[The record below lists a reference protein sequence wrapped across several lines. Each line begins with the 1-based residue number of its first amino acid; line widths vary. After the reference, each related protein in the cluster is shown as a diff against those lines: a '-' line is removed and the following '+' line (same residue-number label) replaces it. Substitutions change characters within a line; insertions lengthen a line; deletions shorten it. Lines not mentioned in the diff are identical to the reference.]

1 VTRTKE
7 VEPRNTWRHL
17 PSLSD
22 DDGKYDDTA
31 PPLEDVY
38 AGRFTGH
45 RVGRRWMLHQVSVL
59 RDNEQ
64 KMNQMTKAPRE
75 RVQMCLA
82 NPTVDLAIAIIVA
95 INCVVLGIQLQDDSK
110 NSSVDI
116 GFNVI
121 YLSEFTLRVYAHGHR
136 YFQSL
141 MNVVD
146 TVIVACGAVESAA
159 FLLSVEENDQVDGR
173 FGVLRIFRFLRIL
186 RVVRLV
192 SLFKSL
198 VIIIG
203 ALFNVT
209 KNLSIGL
216 ILLLIVIYLFALI
229 AVKVVA
235 EDPRYLGDEVP
246 DHVFMPIRVV
256 GDSTGSVRL
265 SAEDSR
271 EAWKNAVG
279 HLFGSLL
286 KAMFT
291 LFKVMTLEGWPHISL
306 ILSQVDWKW
315 NIYFIVFVT
324 LTSFCL
330 MQIVYALIIDNVF
343 NHSALIEKDRAE
355 KAKAKVRRRFKQLER
370 TFTLVDESD
379 AGYPGFI
386 NVRSLEGQLRDPRV
400 RRRMRQMGV
409 DVDELEQALRLIRDA
424 GSNVPHQDVW
434 NPDVVSIDELVYACD
449 RISERSLWAKDVHAV
464 LYDVRYAF
472 TKLSKRIG
480 ELEEH
485 FRDIWKATSILHK
498 VTKSVQ
504 QAAGLSESGRG
515 WVHERMLRDRK
526 RIIHQQELIGR
537 ARRKVEH
544 LQRSNACLQSEH
556 DSLAAIVSAAEA
568 EVDRLHAA
576 GGPHVSDVA
585 WDVSRGSGELCIG

>member
-1 VTRTKE
+1 
-7 VEPRNTWRHL
+7 
-17 PSLSD
+17 
-22 DDGKYDDTA
+22 
-31 PPLEDVY
+31 
-38 AGRFTGH
+38 
-45 RVGRRWMLHQVSVL
+45 MLHQVSVL

-110 NSSVDI
+110 NSSIDI

-121 YLSEFTLRVYAHGHR
+121 YLSEFSLRVYAHGHR

-159 FLLSVEENDQVDGR
+159 FLFSVEENDQVDGR

-235 EDPRYLGDEVP
+235 EDPRYLGDDVP

-265 SAEDSR
+265 SAEESR
-271 EAWKNAVG
+271 EAWKDAVE

-386 NVRSLEGQLRDPRV
+386 NVRSLEGQLRDARV

-526 RIIHQQELIGR
+526 KILHQQDLICR

-544 LQRSNACLQSEH
+544 LQRANTCLQSEH
-556 DSLAAIVSAAEA
+556 DGLAAIVSAAEA

-576 GGPHVSDVA
+576 SSADNAELV
-585 WDVSRGSGELCIG
+585 WDASRGAGAP